1 MKNLNGDT
9 IMKTIHQL
17 IENRKY
23 FIIKDPRYHLQ
34 DELRQAHFKFFKL
47 TSSCIPLA
55 CVREYTPD
63 RSFINFYYQSESFY
77 DLEEIRDNAR
87 KAIQS
92 MEQRSLNMILK
103 RLINEE
109 FEW

>member
-17 IENRKY
+17 IENRNY
-23 FIIKDPRYHLQ
+23 FIVKDSRYHLH

-47 TSSCIPLA
+47 TSTRIPVA

-63 RSFINFYYQSESFY
+63 RRFINFYYESDTFY
-77 DLEEIRDNAR
+77 DLEEIRVNAK
-87 KAIQS
+87 KAVQS
-92 MEQRSLNMILK
+92 MEQRSLNLILK